1 MMLYLSLLLLL
12 LLVLVSPVSTLFL
25 LLLRLSLLVSPV
37 MHPFVVQFLE
47 FSDVLVSEHLL
58 LLLVL
63 VLLLL
68 LLLLSVFFE
77 VPISEHLFLLLLPA
91 PLLLLLMLLGLFQ
104 IGSLLSLCV
113 LHDLSQEQGSPGS
126 VQPWLW
132 DDPHWGVKV
141 SCGSVSCS
149 FLGLLLARSSLVLS
163 PLGHQKLAR
172 LWSSCS
178 LASWVLLC
186 PCCFTS
192 KKSR

>member
-1 MMLYLSLLLLL
+1 MMLSLSLLLLL
-12 LLVLVSPVSTLFL
+12 LLVLVSPVLTLFL

-37 MHPFVVQFLE
+37 VHPFVVQFLE

-77 VPISEHLFLLLLPA
+77 VPISEHLFLLLPA

-113 LHDLSQEQGSPGS
+113 LHDQSQEQGSPGS

-186 PCCFTS
+186 PCCFAS